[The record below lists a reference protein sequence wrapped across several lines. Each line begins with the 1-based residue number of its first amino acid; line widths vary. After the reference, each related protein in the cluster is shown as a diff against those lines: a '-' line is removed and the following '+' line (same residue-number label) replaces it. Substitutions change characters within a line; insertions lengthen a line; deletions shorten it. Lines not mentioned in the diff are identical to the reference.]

1 MSTLSERVLDWTQT
15 YCDSLTENYKQHS
28 IRMYQS
34 SDSDYSKKQL
44 ESVNNGTAN
53 LTNFVIKNGRK
64 YYKIMQRE
72 FRNDD
77 WREGCVHSFVDKN
90 TGEVYKPASY
100 NSPAKYV
107 RYDMRIINQRE
118 QLHDPNYTGWAGGY
132 LYLRQ
137 EIIMSVITN
146 QLDFLSEVLQDFCL
160 QYNLELHSADDILY
174 GSSGDEL
181 TEYQKEWLRNYIE
194 VWDTIANL

>member
-1 MSTLSERVLDWTQT
+1 MTQTTLPERVLEWTQT

-28 IRMYQS
+28 IRMFQG
-34 SDSDYSKKQL
+34 SDSDYSRKRL
-44 ESVNNGTAN
+44 EDVKNGTAN

-72 FRNDD
+72 FDTFRDRNE
-77 WREGCVHSFVDKN
+77 WREGSVHAFVDKN

-118 QLHDPNYTGWAGGY
+118 QLHNPSFTGWAGGY
-132 LYLRQ
+132 LYLR
-137 EIIMSVITN
+137 
-146 QLDFLSEVLQDFCL
+146 
-160 QYNLELHSADDILY
+160 
-174 GSSGDEL
+174 
-181 TEYQKEWLRNYIE
+181 
-194 VWDTIANL
+194 